1 MAFESLSERLSQAM
15 KNITGQGKL
24 TEKNMND
31 MLKEVRMSLLEAD
44 VNYGVVKDFVASV
57 KEMALGQ
64 EVMESLNPSQM
75 VVKIVRDELQ
85 ELLGSSDTELTMN
98 PSGITTVMMTGL
110 QGTGKTTASGK
121 IARYARQKLK
131 KNVLLV
137 AADVVR
143 PAAIEQ
149 LQTLGAQVGVDVFS
163 LGPDVSAV
171 ETARQALVYAK
182 EHGHDLVILDTA
194 GRLHVDQ
201 ALMDELLEMKGLV
214 QPDNILLTVDAMTG
228 QDIVNVAR
236 AFDEQLDVTG
246 LVVTKMDGDARGGG
260 LLSVRSIT
268 SVPVVFVSGGEKMED
283 LEQFHPDRMAD
294 RILGMGDVVSLIE
307 QAQDR
312 LDMEVGKKSADR
324 MMNGIFTFNDM
335 LAQFG
340 QLEKMGSMQGILKMI
355 PGLNKMAAQVNDEAM
370 NSVMKRNRAIIQSM
384 TPFEREHPACLKAS
398 RKQRIAKGSG
408 VKVQDVNK
416 LIQQLNQMQ
425 QMTKMMSGGM
435 NMNSMMNAMG
445 RGQGVSKHTGS
456 KKQKVSKKKKKKK

>member
-57 KEMALGQ
+57 KEKALGQ

-194 GRLHVDQ
+194 GRLQVDQ

>member
-1 MAFESLSERLSQAM
+1 MIF
-15 KNITGQGKL
+15 
-24 TEKNMND
+24 
-31 MLKEVRMSLLEAD
+31 
-44 VNYGVVKDFVASV
+44 
-57 KEMALGQ
+57 
-64 EVMESLNPSQM
+64 
-75 VVKIVRDELQ
+75 
-85 ELLGSSDTELTMN
+85 
-98 PSGITTVMMTGL
+98 
-110 QGTGKTTASGK
+110 
-121 IARYARQKLK
+121 
-131 KNVLLV
+131 
-137 AADVVR
+137 
-143 PAAIEQ
+143 
-149 LQTLGAQVGVDVFS
+149 
-163 LGPDVSAV
+163 
-171 ETARQALVYAK
+171 
-182 EHGHDLVILDTA
+182 DTA

-201 ALMDELLEMKGLV
+201 PLMDELRQMEELIH
-214 QPDNILLTVDAMTG
+214 PDNILLTVDAMTG
-228 QDIVNVAR
+228 QDIVNVAKS
-236 AFDEQLDVTG
+236 FDDQLDITG

-312 LDMEVGKKSADR
+312 LDMEVGRQSADR

-384 TPFEREHPACLKAS
+384 TPFERENPSCLKAS

-425 QMTKMMSGGM
+425 QMTKLMSGGS
-435 NMNSMMNAMG
+435 NMNAMMNAMSRG
-445 RGQGVSKHTGS
+445 RGVSKHAGS
-456 KKQKVSKKKKKKK
+456 KKQKLSKKKKKKKK

>member
-1 MAFESLSERLSQAM
+1 M
-15 KNITGQGKL
+15 
-24 TEKNMND
+24 
-31 MLKEVRMSLLEAD
+31 
-44 VNYGVVKDFVASV
+44 
-57 KEMALGQ
+57 
-64 EVMESLNPSQM
+64 
-75 VVKIVRDELQ
+75 
-85 ELLGSSDTELTMN
+85 
-98 PSGITTVMMTGL
+98 
-110 QGTGKTTASGK
+110 
-121 IARYARQKLK
+121 
-131 KNVLLV
+131 
-137 AADVVR
+137 
-143 PAAIEQ
+143 
-149 LQTLGAQVGVDVFS
+149 
-163 LGPDVSAV
+163 
-171 ETARQALVYAK
+171 ETARQGLDYAR
-182 EHGHDLVILDTA
+182 ENGHDLVIFDTA

-201 ALMDELLEMKGLV
+201 ALMDELRQMEELIH
-214 QPDNILLTVDAMTG
+214 PDNILLTVDAMTG
-228 QDIVNVAR
+228 QDIVNVAKS
-236 AFDEQLDVTG
+236 FDDQLDITG

-312 LDMEVGKKSADR
+312 LDMEVGRQSADR

-384 TPFEREHPACLKAS
+384 TPFERENPSCLKAS

-425 QMTKMMSGGM
+425 QMTKLMSGGS
-435 NMNSMMNAMG
+435 NMNAMMNAMS
-445 RGQGVSKHTGS
+445 RGQGVSKHAGS
-456 KKQKVSKKKKKKK
+456 KKQKLSKKKKKKKK

>member
-57 KEMALGQ
+57 KEKALGQ

-445 RGQGVSKHTGS
+445 DRKSV
-456 KKQKVSKKKKKKK
+456 V

>member
-1 MAFESLSERLSQAM
+1 M
-15 KNITGQGKL
+15 
-24 TEKNMND
+24 
-31 MLKEVRMSLLEAD
+31 
-44 VNYGVVKDFVASV
+44 
-57 KEMALGQ
+57 
-64 EVMESLNPSQM
+64 
-75 VVKIVRDELQ
+75 
-85 ELLGSSDTELTMN
+85 
-98 PSGITTVMMTGL
+98 
-110 QGTGKTTASGK
+110 
-121 IARYARQKLK
+121 
-131 KNVLLV
+131 
-137 AADVVR
+137 
-143 PAAIEQ
+143 
-149 LQTLGAQVGVDVFS
+149 DVFT
-163 LGPDVSAV
+163 LGPDVTAV
-171 ETARQALVYAK
+171 ETARQGLDYAR
-182 EHGHDLVILDTA
+182 ENGHDLVIFDTA

-201 ALMDELLEMKGLV
+201 ALMDELRQMEELIH
-214 QPDNILLTVDAMTG
+214 PDNILLTVDAMTG
-228 QDIVNVAR
+228 QDIVNVAKS
-236 AFDEQLDVTG
+236 FDDQLDITG

-312 LDMEVGKKSADR
+312 LDMEVGRQSADR

-384 TPFEREHPACLKAS
+384 TPFERENPSCLKAS

-425 QMTKMMSGGM
+425 QMTKLMSGGS
-435 NMNSMMNAMG
+435 NMNAMMNAMS
-445 RGQGVSKHTGS
+445 RGQGVSKHAGS
-456 KKQKVSKKKKKKK
+456 KKQKLSKKKKKKKK

>member
-1 MAFESLSERLSQAM
+1 M
-15 KNITGQGKL
+15 
-24 TEKNMND
+24 
-31 MLKEVRMSLLEAD
+31 
-44 VNYGVVKDFVASV
+44 
-57 KEMALGQ
+57 
-64 EVMESLNPSQM
+64 
-75 VVKIVRDELQ
+75 
-85 ELLGSSDTELTMN
+85 
-98 PSGITTVMMTGL
+98 
-110 QGTGKTTASGK
+110 
-121 IARYARQKLK
+121 QK
-131 KNVLLV
+131 VLLV

-143 PAAIEQ
+143 PAAIDQ
-149 LQTLGAQVGVDVFS
+149 LQTLGQQVGVDVFT
-163 LGPDVSAV
+163 LGPDVTAV
-171 ETARQALVYAK
+171 ETARQGLDYAR
-182 EHGHDLVILDTA
+182 ENGHDLVIFDTA

-201 ALMDELLEMKGLV
+201 ALMDELRQMEELIH
-214 QPDNILLTVDAMTG
+214 PDNILLTVDAMTG
-228 QDIVNVAR
+228 QDIVNVAKS
-236 AFDEQLDVTG
+236 FDDQLDITG

-312 LDMEVGKKSADR
+312 LDMEVGRQSADR

-384 TPFEREHPACLKAS
+384 TPFERENPSCLKAS

-425 QMTKMMSGGM
+425 QMTKLMSGGS
-435 NMNSMMNAMG
+435 NMNAMMNAMS
-445 RGQGVSKHTGS
+445 RGQGVSKHAGS
-456 KKQKVSKKKKKKK
+456 KKQKLSKKKKKKKK